1 MLPGVSPFTCPECEK
16 DASRDRITLTR
27 HYAFAHN
34 KLFEMTDVTPEMLN
48 PPSPKKQNIT
58 RKVQDEENVA
68 NHSQKCV
75 EKKKDIK
82 LEGKEDIKL
91 DGKEDIKLEVKEDIQ
106 LEVREDVKLEV
117 KEDIKLEMKED
128 IKLGVEED
136 IKEHLKL
143 KERVAALGV
152 KSDGNFVQW
161 QKSFGKHDAQ
171 SGKRR
176 NREGESKEERRE
188 RKEKRRMERRE
199 AKRCEEE
206 EEKRNRV
213 KREGCDKNE
222 KEVPAAKPLFSLMM
236 QELDNSSSGSGT
248 SVRIIKGGE
257 AEGKVKE
264 FFVLCAFS
272 F

>member
-1 MLPGVSPFTCPECEK
+1 MVAPFTCPECSREGW
-16 DASRDRITLTR
+16 RDRITLAR

-48 PPSPKKQNIT
+48 MSNMELKKSGRRQS
-58 RKVQDEENVA
+58 DGDVA
-68 NHSQKCV
+68 NQNNHVKSNK
-75 EKKKDIK
+75 EYSK
-82 LEGKEDIKL
+82 LEEEED
-91 DGKEDIKLEVKEDIQ
+91 
-106 LEVREDVKLEV
+106 
-117 KEDIKLEMKED
+117 LEMKESM
-128 IKLGVEED
+128 
-136 IKEHLKL
+136 
-143 KERVAALGV
+143 AALSV
-152 KSDGNFVQW
+152 KSESNFVQW

-206 EEKRNRV
+206 EEEKRNRV
-213 KREGCDKNE
+213 KREGCDQNE
-222 KEVPAAKPLFSLMM
+222 KEDPAAKPLFSLMM

-264 FFVLCAFS
+264 FLFVLSLFNS
-272 F
+272 FY

>member
-1 MLPGVSPFTCPECEK
+1 MVAPFTCPECSREGW
-16 DASRDRITLTR
+16 RDRITLAR

-34 KLFEMTDVTPEMLN
+34 KLFKMTDVTPEMLN
-48 PPSPKKQNIT
+48 MSNMELKKSG
-58 RKVQDEENVA
+58 RKQSDGDVA
-68 NHSQKCV
+68 NQNNHVKS
-75 EKKKDIK
+75 K
-82 LEGKEDIKL
+82 LEEEED
-91 DGKEDIKLEVKEDIQ
+91 
-106 LEVREDVKLEV
+106 
-117 KEDIKLEMKED
+117 LEMKES
-128 IKLGVEED
+128 
-136 IKEHLKL
+136 
-143 KERVAALGV
+143 VAAPSV
-152 KSDGNFVQW
+152 KSDSNFVQW

-206 EEKRNRV
+206 EEEEKRNRV

-222 KEVPAAKPLFSLMM
+222 KEDPAAKPLFSLMM

-264 FFVLCAFS
+264 FLFVLSLFNS
-272 F
+272 FY